1 MVYVSML
8 RRLFKGLL
16 FDYSWFVDH
25 VLTSSVIFESLRSL
39 GKENVDNSEDMTW
52 KFTEVIAWLFQV
64 VMVA

>member
-25 VLTSSVIFESLRSL
+25 VLTSSAIFESLRSL